1 MLCRKRHF
9 VLVFR
14 ALNMDLMAILA
25 HGESIQKQKEG
36 SDLTVVEAINS
47 GSMLVQ
53 TKYKTI
59 AFFLAINNFI

>member
-1 MLCRKRHF
+1 
-9 VLVFR
+9 
-14 ALNMDLMAILA
+14 MDLMAILA